1 MMRQYE
7 LVERVVSYNP
17 NADEALLNKAYV
29 YSMRKHGKQKRASG
43 DPYFL
48 HPLEVAG
55 ILTDLRLDDGTI
67 AVGLLHDTLEDTD
80 ATRTELDSMFGPGN
94 WKARRGADQDKQ
106 TRSRVSPNGSGREYQ
121 KAIACNFG

>member
-7 LVERVVSYNP
+7 LVERVTSYNP
-17 NADEALLNKAYV
+17 NADEALLN
-29 YSMRKHGKQKRASG
+29 RALSIRCRSTDPRSVPSG
-43 DPYFL
+43 DPYFV

-80 ATRTELDSMFGPGN
+80 AT
-94 WKARRGADQDKQ
+94 AQ
-106 TRSRVSPNGSGREYQ
+106 
-121 KAIACNFG
+121 

>member
-43 DPYFL
+43 DPYFV

-80 ATRTELDSMFGPGN
+80 ATRTRTGFHVWRGD
-94 WKARRGADQDKQ
+94 WKACGRADQDQ
-106 TRSRVSPNGSGREYQ
+106 S
-121 KAIACNFG
+121 A